1 MSFGQTPRKRSKR
14 LGLGSVLIWLL
25 GLSCPAF
32 AAPPGDL
39 SELMAQLAEV
49 RSVSAHYTETIRVS
63 LLEHGIEST
72 GTIRYVAPDTLI
84 ELVDGEP
91 SREIRIQGD
100 QIRISEAEETREI
113 DVGEHRAIESMVAAL
128 RSVFAGNLVELER
141 HFRVRFERL
150 GSKESSDGWRLTLAP
165 DDAEV
170 AWLFSRVEIRGSG
183 REIRRI
189 EIREPNG
196 DSRTM
201 HFERQKI
208 DPPDE

>member
-1 MSFGQTPRKRSKR
+1 MSFGQTPKGRSKQ
-14 LGLGSVLIWLL
+14 LGLGSVLFGLL
-25 GLSCPAF
+25 VLSFSSF

-39 SELMAQLAEV
+39 SELMAQLAKV
-49 RSVSAHYTETIRVS
+49 RSVSARYTETIQVS

-84 ELVDGEP
+84 ESLDGEP

-100 QIRISEAEETREI
+100 RVRISEADETREI

-128 RSVFAGNLVELER
+128 RSVFTGNLVELER
-141 HFRVRFERL
+141 HFHVRFERL
-150 GSKESSDGWRLTLAP
+150 GPGKVGDGWHLTLIP

-170 AWLFSRVEIRGSG
+170 AWLFSRIEIRGSG
-183 REIRRI
+183 REIHRI

-201 HFERQKI
+201 RFEHQEI
-208 DPPDE
+208 DSPDG

>member
-1 MSFGQTPRKRSKR
+1 MSFGQTPTGRSR
-14 LGLGSVLIWLL
+14 QLGPGSVLIWLL
-25 GLSCPAF
+25 VLSSPAF

-49 RSVSAHYTETIRVS
+49 RSVSARYTETIQVS

-100 QIRISEAEETREI
+100 RVRIREADETREI
-113 DVGEHRAIESMVAAL
+113 DVGEHRALESMVAAL
-128 RSVFAGNLVELER
+128 RSVFAGDLVELER
-141 HFRVRFERL
+141 HFRVRLEGL
-150 GSKESSDGWRLTLAP
+150 GPGEGGDGWHLTLAP

-170 AWLFSRVEIRGSG
+170 AWLFYRIEIRGSG

-201 HFERQKI
+201 RFENQVI
-208 DPPDE
+208 DPTGG

>member
-1 MSFGQTPRKRSKR
+1 MSFGQTPRGRSKR
-14 LGLGSVLIWLL
+14 LGPESVLTWLL
-25 GLSCPAF
+25 MLSSPAF
-32 AAPPGDL
+32 AVPPGDL
-39 SELMAQLAEV
+39 SGLMAQLSEV
-49 RSVSAHYTETIRVS
+49 RSVSARYTETIQVS

-84 ELVDGEP
+84 ESVDGEP

-100 QIRISEAEETREI
+100 RIRISEADETREI
-113 DVGEHRAIESMVAAL
+113 DVGEHRAIESMVSAL

-150 GSKESSDGWRLTLAP
+150 GSKQDGAGWHLTLTP

-170 AWLFSRVEIRGSG
+170 AWLFSHIEIRGSG
-183 REIRRI
+183 REIHRI

-201 HFERQKI
+201 RFERQKI
-208 DPPDE
+208 DPPDG